1 MPSTLFEEKRPH
13 NPDEPIPACNNEGPV
28 RNARQCD
35 AVVVNEILDP
45 PGTAPSVEISRR
57 GTQDAPIF
65 RKLARDQAG
74 VPRSGA
80 IRIATSMPREMR
92 SVTPSLSSRSIERP
106 GFSSQE
112 SRNDGHHHLAAEGG
126 GDRRTQQPGGA
137 LLAGD
142 QYGASSFGGFHDAR
156 GVREE
161 SFALRRE

>member
-1 MPSTLFEEKRPH
+1 
-13 NPDEPIPACNNEGPV
+13 
-28 RNARQCD
+28 
-35 AVVVNEILDP
+35 VVDEILDP
-45 PGTAPSVEISRR
+45 PGTAPSVEISWR

-74 VPRSGA
+74 VPQWRDPDRDIQAARDEISHTVA
-80 IRIATSMPREMR
+80 QFEINREAW
-92 SVTPSLSSRSIERP
+92 I
-106 GFSSQE
+106 FSKE